1 MSLPLS
7 GGDIKNVVS
16 KFENVAKTNHF
27 PRVFEKH

>member
-16 KFENVAKTNHF
+16 KFEKVAKTNQF